1 MNHFKGKQFKKDV
14 IIVAVGYYLR
24 YNLSYREVQELL
36 YDRGINVCHTTI
48 YRWVQEYSKVLY
60 DLYRAIDADGLTVD
74 IWLRKKRDTQAA
86 YAFLKRL
93 HKQFGEPKA
102 IVTDKAFSLGSAFRK
117 LQSVGLYTKTEHRT
131 VKYLNNLIE

>member
-60 DLYRAIDADGLTVD
+60 YLWKKKRRWHYLYRAIDADGLTLD

-93 HKQFGEPKA
+93 HKQLGEPKA
-102 IVTDKAFSLGSAFRK
+102 IVTDKA
-117 LQSVGLYTKTEHRT
+117 
-131 VKYLNNLIE
+131 